1 MSERDTRYDINNKR
15 LWQDTV
21 KEGDRGERLVKRLL
35 DLGIET
41 IEVKN
46 DQKSI
51 STGNI
56 FIETECY
63 NEKNQEWYPSGIN
76 ATQAKVWFYIL
87 NDTPFLAL
95 VGQPETIREAIKGM
109 QARQANNT
117 KPLAKGVLVSICEL
131 ITRLRDV
138 IKVNRSM

>member
-1 MSERDTRYDINNKR
+1 MSERDSRYDINNKR
-15 LWQDTV
+15 LWEDTV

-51 STGNI
+51 DTGNV
-56 FIETECY
+56 FIETKCY
-63 NEKNQEWYPSGIN
+63 NEKTQEWYASGIN
-76 ATQAKVWFYIL
+76 ATKAKVWFYIL

-95 VGQPETIREAIKGM
+95 VGQPETIREAINDM
-109 QARQANNT
+109 PERQANNT
-117 KPLAKGVLVSICEL
+117 KPLAEGVLVSICEL
-131 ITRLRDV
+131 ITRLRNV
-138 IKVNRSM
+138 IKTNRSM